1 MNYLFFNNQKEKK
14 RPYLIVQIFQKNQV
28 SGVDR
33 GETTASITTLS
44 KICKALNIPIHELFT

>member
-14 RPYLIVQIFQKNQV
+14 RAYLIMQIFQKNQV
-28 SGVDR
+28 SGVER
-33 GETTASITTLS
+33 GEITTSITTLF